1 MKQVLLRE
9 VEYFKGILIMTTNR
23 VRAFDPAILS
33 RIHHA
38 VDFEGSNQKQEMDLW
53 DLWYKRM
60 DREQGCVSGLEIKRW
75 MEDTNRKKKRNYLS
89 GREIRNVILTAQIL
103 AEDKRKGIKIGLA
116 ELERAY
122 HYKVNFLAETE
133 GKINEAKA
141 MAMSGMKQ

>member
-1 MKQVLLRE
+1 VLLRE

-38 VDFEGSNQKQEMDLW
+38 VDFEGPTQKQEMALW
-53 DLWYKRM
+53 DLWYERVE
-60 DREQGCVSGLEIKRW
+60 RERAWVDGEKIKKW
-75 MEDTNRKKKRNYLS
+75 MKDTNRKKKRNFLS
-89 GREIRNVILTAQIL
+89 GREIRNVFLTAQIL
-103 AEDKRKGIKIGLA
+103 AEDEKKGIKIGLD

-122 HYKVNFLAETE
+122 HYKDHFLADTE

-141 MAMSGMKQ
+141 MVMSGMKQ